1 MDGNIFVY
9 ISIISSVLLAAS
21 VIVIFSLSRKNAAKK
36 QKKNKSQPQ
45 REEAL
50 SDIDIIHS
58 EGNKA
63 LSEMGRIYA
72 SVASEDIRTII
83 NELMRLTDK
92 IIQDGDEDP
101 TDIPQIKKFVNH
113 YLPSTLK
120 QLSAYER
127 MYRQETSGEILDKSM
142 NNIVDMLN
150 DSVSAY
156 RKLLD
161 SLFANQALDIETDI
175 EVMNNLLTREGLT
188 NNKDFNIN

>member
-1 MDGNIFVY
+1 MDSNIFVY
-9 ISIISSVLLAAS
+9 ISIISSVLLAAAI
-21 VIVIFSLSRKNAAKK
+21 IVIFNLTGKKKSRKE
-36 QKKNKSQPQ
+36 KKNKSKSEPNVT
-45 REEAL
+45 EPSEM
-50 SDIDIIHS
+50 DIIHS

-63 LSEMGRIYA
+63 LSEMGRVYSSA
-72 SVASEDIRTII
+72 ASEEIRPII

-101 TDIPQIKKFVNH
+101 SDIPQIKKFVNH

-127 MYRQETSGEILDKSM
+127 MNRQETSGEILDKSM
-142 NNIVDMLN
+142 SNIVDMLN
-150 DSVSAY
+150 DSVTAY

-175 EVMNNLLTREGLT
+175 EVMNSLLSREGLT
-188 NNKDFNIN
+188 ENKDFK